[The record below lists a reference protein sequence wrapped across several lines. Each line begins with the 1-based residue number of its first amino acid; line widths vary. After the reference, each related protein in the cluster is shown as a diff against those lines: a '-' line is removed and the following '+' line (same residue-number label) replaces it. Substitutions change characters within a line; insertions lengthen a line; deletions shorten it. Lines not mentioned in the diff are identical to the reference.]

1 MPAVLSKPVDP
12 NKEWI
17 NANLYGFTSNNI
29 TLVILKTF
37 AKGVGIKASG
47 NKPELYQRCLAY
59 QHVHCAARIIQQIF
73 RGYYVRL
80 WLKLKLGTKQ
90 LPVNDTD
97 FYTLEPISDIP
108 LSCYLH
114 YTEPTTQ
121 TSYVFNLVSLHK
133 LISLHNTKSIE
144 NPYTRESMNNYVNTL
159 IHICRLTMLVLH
171 SNTSDSD
178 THSNTHSETTIEK
191 IRNLFIDID
200 LLGHYTNISWFL
212 NLSNKDLCKMHA
224 NLVKIWKKLPLFTKD
239 TIKVNNIPKLN
250 QTTNIDD
257 TRDTIINIG
266 KTLVNTDGDKA
277 LGSYYFL
284 MALSTV
290 SMNARQQYAYLI
302 DEYNTLV
309 NSNG

>member
-17 NANLYGFTSNNI
+17 NANLYGFNSKNVK
-29 TLVILKTF
+29 LVMLKTF

-59 QHVHCAARIIQQIF
+59 QHVHCAARTIQQRF
-73 RGYYVRL
+73 RGFYVRL
-80 WLKLKLGTKQ
+80 WLKLKFGTKQ
-90 LPVNDTD
+90 KPVNDTD
-97 FYTLEPISDIP
+97 FYTLEPINEIP

-121 TSYVFNLVSLHK
+121 TSYVFNLISLHK
-133 LISLHNTKSIE
+133 LISLHNTKNIE
-144 NPYTRESMNNYVNTL
+144 NPYTRVSMNEYVNTL
-159 IHICRLTMLVLH
+159 IHICRLTMLILH
-171 SNTSDSD
+171 SNTTISDN
-178 THSNTHSETTIEK
+178 HKETTIEK

-212 NLSNKDLCKMHA
+212 DLSNKDLCKMHA
-224 NLVKIWKKLPLFTKD
+224 NLEKIWIKLPLYTKD
-239 TIKVNNIPKLN
+239 TIKVNSIPKLHKTN
-250 QTTNIDD
+250 NIDE
-257 TRDTIINIG
+257 TRDAIIEIG
-266 KTLVNTDGDKA
+266 KTLVKTDGDNS

-290 SMNARQQYAYLI
+290 SMNARQQYAYLM

-309 NSNG
+309 NSNV